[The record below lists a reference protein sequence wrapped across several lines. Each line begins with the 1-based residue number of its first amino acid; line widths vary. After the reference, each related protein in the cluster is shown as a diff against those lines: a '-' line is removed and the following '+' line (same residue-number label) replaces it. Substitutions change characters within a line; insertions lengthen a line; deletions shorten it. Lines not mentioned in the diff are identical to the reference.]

1 MPNSHVGQISVGVAS
16 PIGTGTTRVDGP
28 AKVTGAARY
37 AAEFA
42 PDGLVHAVVVQSTVP
57 AGRIAAVDTQYA
69 LRMPGVLAVFTHEN
83 APRLAPARTF
93 PHGSPSQGL
102 TPLQDDWV
110 RFDGQLVGLVV
121 AETFEQATD
130 AASQVKVLY
139 RTAPFVADLADP
151 RAPSMSADE
160 LGEEGAWGRRFVRGD
175 ADQALASAPVTVDA
189 VYTSPRE
196 YHVTM
201 EPHAT
206 VASWGPDGMLT
217 VWEPSQWVEGAR
229 ATFAE
234 WFELPLDKVRVVSP
248 FVGGGFG
255 SKVGPHPHAALA
267 AMAAREVGRPVKLVL
282 ARPQTFP
289 GISPRPAIRQHLVLG
304 AGTDGR
310 LQALVH
316 EGVNETSIDDI
327 YIEPVEGASR
337 YTYAVPNMRTTHR
350 IVRVNAVTPAW
361 MRAPGEAMGTF
372 ALESAMDELAEAVQI
387 DPVELRLRNY
397 AEQDPE
403 SDKPWS
409 TRALR
414 EAYAEG
420 ARAFGWQRRDPR
432 PGSMRDGRDLIGWG
446 MAGGTYPR
454 LWLPAEAVVRVRADG
469 AVEVDSGGA
478 DLGTGTYTVLA
489 QVVADAL
496 GVPEEQVIVRLGDTA
511 YPRAHVAGGSQL
523 AGSLAPVVHTAAA
536 AVRDDLIQL
545 AVEDPQSPV
554 HDAATAELVVEQ
566 GRVSL
571 ARDPAAGVTFA
582 DILRRAGRDAIESF
596 RDSVPPGS
604 TEQDRQETFTTV
616 THMQSATSGSHS
628 VHSWSAV
635 FVEVR
640 VDEDLGTLRVAR
652 MVGAFDCGRVLNP
665 TTARSQLMG
674 GMVMGVGAACLEA
687 ARVDRRNARIV
698 NANLAD
704 YMIPVNA
711 DIPEIEVL
719 FVGEPDPY
727 SNALGSKPVGELGIT
742 GVAAAI
748 ANAVYHATGRRVRDL
763 PILMERLV

>member
-1 MPNSHVGQISVGVAS
+1 MRDTPIGQITVGPAS
-16 PIGTGTTRVDGP
+16 PIGAPSTRVDGP
-28 AKVTGAARY
+28 AKVGGGARY

-57 AGRIAAVDTQYA
+57 AGWITAMDTERV

-83 APRLAPARTF
+83 APRLAPASTF
-93 PHGSPSQGL
+93 PHGGASQGL
-102 TPLQDDWV
+102 TPLQDGRI
-110 RFDGQLVGLVV
+110 RFNGQPVGLVV

-130 AASQVKVLY
+130 AAGQVGVSY
-139 RTAPFVADLADP
+139 RTASFVADGEEPTAV
-151 RAPSMSADE
+151 SVSADE
-160 LGEEGAWGRRFVRGD
+160 LGESGAWGRTVVRGD
-175 ADQALASAPVTVDA
+175 ADHALASAPVTVDA

-196 YHVTM
+196 YHVAM

-206 VASWGPDGMLT
+206 VASWSPEGVLT

-248 FVGGGFG
+248 FVGGAFG
-255 SKVGPHPHAALA
+255 SKVGPQPHAALA

-289 GISPRPAIRQHLVLG
+289 GTSPRPAIRQHLVLG

-316 EGVNETSIDDI
+316 EAVNETSIDDV
-327 YIEPVEGASR
+327 YVEPVGGVSR
-337 YTYAVPNMRTTHR
+337 YTYAAPNMRTSHR
-350 IVRVNAVTPAW
+350 VVRVNAVTPAW

-372 ALESAMDELAEAVQI
+372 ALESAMDELAYAVEV
-387 DPVELRLRNY
+387 DPMELRLRNY
-397 AEQDPE
+397 AEQDLE
-403 SDKPWS
+403 SGKPWS

-420 ARAFGWQRRDPR
+420 ARAFGWERRDPR
-432 PGSMRDGRDLIGWG
+432 PRSMRQRRALIGWG

-454 LWLPAEAVVRVRADG
+454 YWLPAEATVRVRADG
-469 AVEVDSGGA
+469 AVEVDSGAA
-478 DLGTGTYTVLA
+478 DIGTGTYTVLA

-496 GVPEEQVIVRLGDTA
+496 GVPREQVTVRLGDTA
-511 YPRAHVAGGSQL
+511 YPRAPVAGGSEL
-523 AGSLAPVVHTAAA
+523 AGALAPVVYSAAA
-536 AVRDDLIQL
+536 AVRDDLIRL
-545 AVEDPQSPV
+545 ALEDPQSPV
-554 HDAATAELVVEQ
+554 HDAATAELVVDQ
-566 GRVSL
+566 GRVAL
-571 ARDPAAGVTFA
+571 AGDPTCGVTYA

-596 RDSVPPGS
+596 QDSMPPGS
-604 TEQDRQETFTTV
+604 TEQDRRETFT
-616 THMQSATSGSHS
+616 SATRLEMPASGSHS
-628 VHSWSAV
+628 VHSWSAQ

-640 VDEDLGTLRVAR
+640 VDEDLGELRVAR

-665 TTARSQLMG
+665 VTARSQLMG
-674 GMVMGVGAACLEA
+674 GMIMGVGAACLEGA
-687 ARVDRRNARIV
+687 WVDRRNARIV
-698 NANLAD
+698 NANLAE

-711 DIPEIEVL
+711 DIPEIEIL

-727 SNALGSKPVGELGIT
+727 ANALGSKPVGELGIT
-742 GVAAAI
+742 GTAAAI

-763 PILMERLV
+763 PILIEKLL

>member
-1 MPNSHVGQISVGVAS
+1 
-16 PIGTGTTRVDGP
+16 
-28 AKVTGAARY
+28 
-37 AAEFA
+37 
-42 PDGLVHAVVVQSTVP
+42 
-57 AGRIAAVDTQYA
+57 
-69 LRMPGVLAVFTHEN
+69 
-83 APRLAPARTF
+83 
-93 PHGSPSQGL
+93 
-102 TPLQDDWV
+102 
-110 RFDGQLVGLVV
+110 
-121 AETFEQATD
+121 
-130 AASQVKVLY
+130 
-139 RTAPFVADLADP
+139 
-151 RAPSMSADE
+151 
-160 LGEEGAWGRRFVRGD
+160 
-175 ADQALASAPVTVDA
+175 
-189 VYTSPRE
+189 
-196 YHVTM
+196 
-201 EPHAT
+201 
-206 VASWGPDGMLT
+206 
-217 VWEPSQWVEGAR
+217 
-229 ATFAE
+229 
-234 WFELPLDKVRVVSP
+234 
-248 FVGGGFG
+248 
-255 SKVGPHPHAALA
+255 
-267 AMAAREVGRPVKLVL
+267 
-282 ARPQTFP
+282 
-289 GISPRPAIRQHLVLG
+289 
-304 AGTDGR
+304 
-310 LQALVH
+310 
-316 EGVNETSIDDI
+316 
-327 YIEPVEGASR
+327 
-337 YTYAVPNMRTTHR
+337 
-350 IVRVNAVTPAW
+350 
-361 MRAPGEAMGTF
+361 MGTF

-420 ARAFGWQRRDPR
+420 ARVFGWQRRDPR

-454 LWLPAEAVVRVRADG
+454 HWLPAEAVVRVRADG

-496 GVPEEQVIVRLGDTA
+496 GVTKERVTVRLGDTA
-511 YPRAHVAGGSQL
+511 YPRAPVAGGSML
-523 AGSLAPVVHTAAA
+523 AGALAPVVHTAAA
-536 AVRDDLIQL
+536 AVREEIIGL
-545 AVEDPQSPV
+545 ALEDPQSPLY
-554 HDAATAELVVEQ
+554 DAGAGELVVDQ
-566 GRVSL
+566 GRVAL
-571 ARDPAAGVTFA
+571 ASDPAAGLTFA

-596 RDSVPPGS
+596 RDSMPPGS
-604 TEQDRQETFTTV
+604 TEQDRRDTFTSV
-616 THMQSATSGSHS
+616 TRLQWPTSGSHS
-628 VHSWSAV
+628 IHSWSAI

-640 VDEDLGTLRVAR
+640 VDEDLRVLRVAR

-698 NANLAD
+698 NANLAE

-763 PILMERLV
+763 PILMERLL